1 MDIVLL
7 IALTIMGYLL
17 GSISSAVLISK
28 IFYGQDI
35 RKLGSGNAG
44 TTNVLRVFGKSA
56 ALLTFVGDLLKGI
69 IAVLIAKYIA
79 PDDFVV
85 LAMILTGSAAVVG
98 HNWPIYFGF
107 KGGKGVLTTLAIMLF
122 IAPLP
127 ALVALG
133 FFLIIVAITRYI
145 SLGSIIAAFSLPIT
159 IFFLGDSLGT
169 KSGLSE
175 YFFFALFIAALLIIR
190 HHANIVRLF
199 KGTES
204 KLGEKKKV

>member
-1 MDIVLL
+1 MDIILL
-7 IALTIMGYLL
+7 IAVTIIGYLL
-17 GSISSAVLISK
+17 GSINSAVLVSK
-28 IFYGQDI
+28 TLYGQDI
-35 RKLGSGNAG
+35 RKMGSGNAG
-44 TTNVLRVFGKSA
+44 TTNVLRVYGKSA
-56 ALLTFVGDLLKGI
+56 ALLTFIGDLIKGI

-79 PDDFVV
+79 PDNHVV
-85 LAMILTGSAAVVG
+85 LAMILAGAAAVVG
-98 HNWPIYFGF
+98 HNWPLYFGF

-145 SLGSIIAAFSLPIT
+145 SLGSIIAAFSLPVT
-159 IFFLGDSLGT
+159 VFFLGDGLGVA
-169 KSGLSE
+169 SGFSE
-175 YFFFALFIAALLIIR
+175 YFFFSLFIAALLIIR
-190 HHANIVRLF
+190 HHANISRLI